1 MGDVEETDFEE
12 GVAEGGEEGGFG
24 GGGVGEGEVED
35 GDLGEGHPGGI
46 GMCRLF
52 PLWVKKGTVDIED
65 ELKSTIPKPEDED
78 TDGEEHAISL
88 LEQDVNNAGIMD
100 VYLMI

>member
-1 MGDVEETDFEE
+1 M
-12 GVAEGGEEGGFG
+12 
-24 GGGVGEGEVED
+24 
-35 GDLGEGHPGGI
+35 
-46 GMCRLF
+46 
-52 PLWVKKGTVDIED
+52 ED

-100 VYLMI
+100 VYL